1 MNIKIKDIGKIEYAD
16 IALDGITIIAG
27 ENNTGKSTIG
37 KVVYSVFRGMGNWEQ
52 TYYEACAMG
61 LNMTLVKAAETLEN
75 FCMEKTNAV
84 RRRTNRVNKLIEVM
98 SHDRDFIACVED
110 NKFYAH
116 TNREETDEDVF
127 PQLIASLSVF
137 CESYVQIY
145 QKDAKELIN
154 MNPKFFSNWITRT
167 AEELI
172 EKVEID
178 ERILQG
184 RVIGNSF
191 SECFRKQY
199 LREGSDCAHISISDN
214 ERKYEIT
221 FQALS
226 CTLSSPIRFNKNIYF
241 IETPKLFDEI
251 GRYRWRL
258 RPRDELQEIMT
269 PNSFM
274 NIKRSTLVT
283 RYDDA
288 LENIIENVPE
298 ELDEILKMLRE
309 EMGGYAHFYEKSGI
323 KFKDNSL
330 KNPIEAQNV
339 STGLKAM
346 AFLEYALRIGAIQ
359 KGDVLILD
367 EPEINLHPEW
377 QVSYARA
384 LVLLHKKYD
393 LTILITSHSPYFIRA
408 IECLSDKYDVMNNLN
423 VYLVDKDADG
433 KQQIDN
439 VMESEYGMTELYDKL
454 SAPLDSLQ
462 DEINQKYG
470 E

>member
-37 KVVYSVFRGMGNWEQ
+37 KAVYSVFSGLGNWEK
-52 TYYEACAMG
+52 TYYEACAKG
-61 LNMTLVKAAETLEN
+61 IYAVVSRASKALEN
-75 FCMEKTNAV
+75 FCIEKTGAV
-84 RRRTNRVNKLIEVM
+84 RRRTNRTNKLIEDL
-98 SHDRDFIACVED
+98 SYDKDFITCVED
-110 NKFYAH
+110 CKNSDTMSKIDAEWTIVQLANKLMQFYQ
-116 TNREETDEDVF
+116 E
-127 PQLIASLSVF
+127 
-137 CESYVQIY
+137 YVRIY
-145 QKDAKELIN
+145 QKNAIDLIVQNKDFFEQWNLKITDELI
-154 MNPKFFSNWITRT
+154 S
-167 AEELI
+167 E
-172 EKVEID
+172 VEID

-184 RVIGNSF
+184 RVINKSF
-191 SECFRKQY
+191 ADCFRRQY
-199 LREGSDCAHISISDN
+199 IREGSDCGYIAISDYDI
-214 ERKYEIT
+214 KYEIT
-221 FQALS
+221 LETS
-226 CTLSSPIRFNKNIYF
+226 NCTLSLPLRFDKNIYF
-241 IETPKLFDEI
+241 IESPKLFDEI
-251 GRYRWRL
+251 GKYRWRL
-258 RPRDELQEIMT
+258 NARDELQEIMM
-269 PNSFM
+269 PNSLM
-274 NIKRSTLVT
+274 NFRRIPLAIRF
-283 RYDDA
+283 DDA

-298 ELDEILKMLRE
+298 ELDEILRMLRT
-309 EMGGYAHFYEKSGI
+309 EMGGSAYFYEKSGI

-330 KNPIEAQNV
+330 KIPIDAQNV

-393 LTILITSHSPYFIRA
+393 LNILITSHSPYFIRA
-408 IECLSDKYDVMNNLN
+408 IECLSDKYDVMDNLN

-433 KQQIDN
+433 KQRIDN